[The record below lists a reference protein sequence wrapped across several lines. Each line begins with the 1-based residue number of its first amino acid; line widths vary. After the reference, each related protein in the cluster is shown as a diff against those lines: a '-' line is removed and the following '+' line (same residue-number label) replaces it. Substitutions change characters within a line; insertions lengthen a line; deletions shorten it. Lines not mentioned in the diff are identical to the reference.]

1 MYDRL
6 LFDQFKICNDRYES
20 NHFIF
25 SKNVSFHCYLLFYI
39 YYALALKYLE
49 NANGRRIPAIIL
61 LLNENLLAPCKLQQL
76 ELKNC
81 IFDAIWQF
89 TDGVVIIAFGVVID
103 TGVVGT
109 GVVGTVSV
117 VATVTLG
124 DDSLTTINVN

>member
-1 MYDRL
+1 M
-6 LFDQFKICNDRYES
+6 
-20 NHFIF
+20 
-25 SKNVSFHCYLLFYI
+25 
-39 YYALALKYLE
+39 E

-109 GVVGTVSV
+109 GVWTVSV
-117 VATVTLG
+117 VATVTSG
-124 DDSLTTINVN
+124 DDSLTTINDN